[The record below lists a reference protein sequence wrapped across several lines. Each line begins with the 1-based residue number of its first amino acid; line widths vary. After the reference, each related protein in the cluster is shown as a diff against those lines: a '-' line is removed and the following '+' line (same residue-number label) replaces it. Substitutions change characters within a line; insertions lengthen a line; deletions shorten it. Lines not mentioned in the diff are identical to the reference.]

1 MQLIKVRKKGRDI
14 KAMKN
19 RREGHHHNSRYWK
32 EYKSKLYNM
41 TDMIFEVYVGCMLGD
56 ATLRVKGNK
65 CSIKFQQGYKNRD
78 YLYHLFDI
86 SRKYVFSKEPGKRM
100 ELRGE
105 RVGKVKSYYF
115 NTFTHEIFN
124 KLKDLFIM
132 DGKGKKGVKK
142 AL

>member
-1 MQLIKVRKKGRDI
+1 
-14 KAMKN
+14 
-19 RREGHHHNSRYWK
+19 
-32 EYKSKLYNM
+32 
-41 TDMIFEVYVGCMLGD
+41 
-56 ATLRVKGNK
+56 
-65 CSIKFQQGYKNRD
+65 
-78 YLYHLFDI
+78 
-86 SRKYVFSKEPGKRM
+86 M

-142 AL
+142 GLVRDYVTARGLVYWIMDDGSVDGNTTIIHTSSFKEEEV